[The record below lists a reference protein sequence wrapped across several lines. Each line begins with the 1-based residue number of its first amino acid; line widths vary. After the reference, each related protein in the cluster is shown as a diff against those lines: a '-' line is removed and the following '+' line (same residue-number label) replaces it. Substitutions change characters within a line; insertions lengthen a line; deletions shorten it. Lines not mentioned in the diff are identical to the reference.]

1 MTISAPELTELVE
14 SPTLTEAI
22 VGFVSDTP
30 SHTLS
35 ESARQMAKLSLL
47 DWIAVTVAG
56 SDEPVSRIVRKMALD
71 DGGTPD
77 ATIIGYNTRLPA
89 RAAAMVNGTTS
100 HALDYDDTNFVYV
113 GHPSVA
119 VIPAALAIA
128 EKTGATGATF
138 IDAALIGMEV
148 ASRIGAWL
156 GRSHYEAGFHQ
167 TATSGT
173 FGSTMAVARLL
184 GLDQNQTQHALGLAS
199 TRASG
204 LKSQFGTMGKP
215 FHAGMAAANGVE
227 VATLAAAGFVS
238 NPEGLTCS
246 QGFADAHGGQPDDD
260 ANVLTGL
267 GEKFLFESVQHK
279 FHACCHGTHAAI
291 EALGQAREGH
301 QLDPSDVDKI
311 TLTVNP
317 RWLGVCNIASPVTGL
332 EAKFSFRLTAAM
344 ALTGIDTSALS
355 TFSAENCAN
364 PALLAL
370 RDRVSVQTDATLSDT
385 AARVQIN
392 RQAGDTILAE
402 HDLATPM
409 THSERETKVR
419 NKAASLLGRDTA
431 ERVWDEIGE
440 PAMPVGRWL
449 ATLAQ

>member
-1 MTISAPELTELVE
+1 
-14 SPTLTEAI
+14 
-22 VGFVSDTP
+22 
-30 SHTLS
+30 
-35 ESARQMAKLSLL
+35 
-47 DWIAVTVAG
+47 
-56 SDEPVSRIVRKMALD
+56 
-71 DGGTPD
+71 
-77 ATIIGYNTRLPA
+77 
-89 RAAAMVNGTTS
+89 
-100 HALDYDDTNFVYV
+100 
-113 GHPSVA
+113 
-119 VIPAALAIA
+119 
-128 EKTGATGATF
+128 
-138 IDAALIGMEV
+138 
-148 ASRIGAWL
+148 
-156 GRSHYEAGFHQ
+156 
-167 TATSGT
+167 
-173 FGSTMAVARLL
+173 
-184 GLDQNQTQHALGLAS
+184 
-199 TRASG
+199 
-204 LKSQFGTMGKP
+204 MG
-215 FHAGMAAANGVE
+215 N
-227 VATLAAAGFVS
+227 
-238 NPEGLTCS
+238 
-246 QGFADAHGGQPDDD
+246 
-260 ANVLTGL
+260 
-267 GEKFLFESVQHK
+267 
-279 FHACCHGTHAAI
+279 
-291 EALGQAREGH
+291 

-440 PAMPVGRWL
+440 PAVPVGRWL
-449 ATLAQ
+449 ATLTQ

>member
-1 MTISAPELTELVE
+1 MTISAPELTELVK

-22 VGFVSDTP
+22 VAFVVDTP
-30 SHTLS
+30 GHALP
-35 ESARQMAKLSLL
+35 ESARKMARLSLL

-56 SDEPVSRIVRKMALD
+56 SDEPVSRIVRQMALN

-77 ATIIGYNTRLPA
+77 ATIVGYKTRLPA

-128 EKTGATGATF
+128 EKTGATAAAF
-138 IDAALIGMEV
+138 VDAALIGMEV

-173 FGSTMAVARLL
+173 FGSTMAAARLL
-184 GLDQNQTQHALGLAS
+184 GLDQKQTQHALGLAS

-238 NPEGLTCS
+238 NPDGLTCP
-246 QGFADAHGGQPDDD
+246 QGFADAHGGQPDDH

-267 GEKFLFESVQHK
+267 GETFLFESVQHK

-291 EALGQAREGH
+291 EALGQAREDH

-344 ALTGIDTSALS
+344 ALAGVDTSALS
-355 TFSAENCAN
+355 AFSAENCTN
-364 PALLAL
+364 PALRAL
-370 RDRVSVQTDATLSDT
+370 RDRVSVQTDASLSDT
-385 AARVQIN
+385 AAQVQIN
-392 RQAGDTILAE
+392 RHAGKPVLAE
-402 HDLATPM
+402 HDLARPITR
-409 THSERETKVR
+409 SERETRVR

-431 ERVWDEIGE
+431 ERIWDEIGDFE
-440 PAMPVGRWL
+440 KPVGHWL
-449 ATLAQ
+449 ATLSQ